1 MNTNFFVKDMGMGFP
16 TNLLTSDN
24 SKLYLSKL
32 LDFLKLEAGDEE
44 YVCVCVYRLFDG
56 GLRLFFFGQ
65 ITLTSHKISQND
77 TFKCFKK

>member
-44 YVCVCVYRLFDG
+44 YVCVCVC
-56 GLRLFFFGQ
+56 
-65 ITLTSHKISQND
+65 I
-77 TFKCFKK
+77 